1 MAINYAEKYSAKV
14 DEAFALESK
23 TNGAINNDYDF
34 TGVNT
39 VNVYSIP
46 TKALN
51 DYNISATGSRY
62 GTPEELGD
70 EVQTLVL
77 TKDRSFTFV
86 IDKKNQDDTMGVKA
100 AGTALA
106 RQIRE
111 QVIPE
116 VDIYT
121 ISKIVEGAGQTSYEE
136 TITKA
141 NAYELFLKGQE
152 ALGDAKV
159 PMSGRIAFVSYA
171 LYNFLKLDPAFV
183 KQGDAAQNIVING
196 QVGTVDGVAIVPVP
210 KSYFPE
216 GVNFV
221 MTHAMAVVRPIKL
234 EDYKIHDNPP
244 GISGQLVEGRI
255 RYDAF
260 VLNNKKNAIYV
271 STTADEPE
279 VSPDEPEVPGEG
291 E

>member
-23 TNGAINNDYDF
+23 TNGAVNNDYDF

-46 TKALN
+46 TSPLN
-51 DYNISATGSRY
+51 DYDINKSSNRY

-70 EVQTLVL
+70 VKQTLVL
-77 TKDRSFTFV
+77 LRDRSFTFV
-86 IDKKNQDDTMGVKA
+86 IDRKNLDDTMGVKA

-116 VDIYT
+116 IDIYT
-121 ISKIVEGAGQTSYEE
+121 IKTIAENAGKTEYEQ
-136 TITKA
+136 TITKD
-141 NAYELFLKGQE
+141 NAYEMFLKGQE
-152 ALGDAKV
+152 VLGDAKV
-159 PMSGRIAFVSYA
+159 PNTGRIAYVTYGM
-171 LYNFLKLDPAFV
+171 YNFLKLDPAFI
-183 KQGDAAQNIVING
+183 KQGDSAQAIVVNG
-196 QVGTVDGVAIVPVP
+196 QVGIVDGTAIVPVP

-221 MTHAMAVVRPIKL
+221 VTHAMATVRPIKL

-244 GISGQLVEGRI
+244 GISGQLVEGRV

-271 STTADEPE
+271 STSAAE
-279 VSPDEPEVPGEG
+279 
-291 E
+291 

>member
-1 MAINYAEKYSAKV
+1 MINYAEKYSPKV

-23 TNGAINNDYDF
+23 TAGAVNNDYEF

-46 TKALN
+46 TSPLN
-51 DYNISATGSRY
+51 DYDINKSSNRY

-70 EVQTLVL
+70 VKQTLVL
-77 TKDRSFTFV
+77 TRDRSFTFV
-86 IDKKNQDDTMGVKA
+86 IDRKNSDDTMGAKN
-100 AGTALA
+100 AGEALA

-116 VDIYT
+116 IDIYT
-121 ISKIVEGAGQTSYEE
+121 LGEIVENAGKTEYGQ
-136 TITKA
+136 TITKS
-141 NAYELFLKGQE
+141 NAYEMFLKGQE

-159 PMSGRIAFVSYA
+159 PLAGRIAYVTYGM
-171 LYNFLKLDPAFV
+171 YNYLKLDPAFI
-183 KQGDAAQNIVING
+183 KQGDSAQTMVVNG
-196 QVGTVDGVAIVPVP
+196 QVGTVDGTAIIPVP
-210 KSYFPE
+210 KSYLGE
-216 GVNFV
+216 DVNFV
-221 MTHAMAVVRPIKL
+221 MTHASATVRPIKL

-260 VLNNKKNAIYV
+260 VLNNKKSAIYV
-271 STTADEPE
+271 SSKGAEA
-279 VSPDEPEVPGEG
+279 
-291 E
+291 